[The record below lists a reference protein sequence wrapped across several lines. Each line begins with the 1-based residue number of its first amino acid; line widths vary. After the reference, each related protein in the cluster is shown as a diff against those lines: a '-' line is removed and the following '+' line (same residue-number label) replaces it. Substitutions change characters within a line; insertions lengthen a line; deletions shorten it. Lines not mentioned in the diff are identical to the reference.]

1 MGSDPDVA
9 LYGDRMTE
17 RRGDQG
23 FTVAPQRLGDE
34 RGGPGRARLR
44 RIGFALV
51 LAVAAAIFTIGW
63 LGPRLSDRP
72 NLEISYFAT
81 ATPGPSASA
90 SATPTPLSTTFA
102 TPLPS
107 ITRPDGPVSSG
118 QIAIATDAFH
128 LLDLATGEISA
139 GPPVTIWR
147 DAIVGAATGG
157 GWTCICLGDALDSG
171 ASSVPIRMVGIGSTG
186 TATDST
192 DVAVLRN
199 SSVNGQST
207 LTTDIDMFDGGRRG
221 LLAVANRNGE
231 SWRFTVS
238 SIDVAGRRLGSSV
251 LLGKVAAPP
260 PRPVP
265 SPRPSLDPSIPDQ
278 DELYLDGPHLRVAP
292 DGRVAFVWGTF
303 QRFNPSNGDQPVTK
317 VHAWRVALGADG
329 SIQKVTAAPGLLTL
343 PPYCSLIAFA
353 SADRLAW
360 LCPYQADPA
369 AGFDG
374 TWQFGALDLDGRRA
388 GTSELKLGMDG
399 YIGQPLFD
407 RANGMAYL
415 WDATGLSIARFDVH
429 AMTAEQIRFD
439 PLARSSTGL
448 APAGGSAPVDWHG
461 VDSAVRQ
468 TAFTNVTGG
477 LNGDY
482 LFGIGFDPVST
493 TDSGS
498 LPSRGIF
505 VIDRATLA
513 LVNRWAPAAN
523 YLAVTALPGGLVAAA
538 GMPGI
543 EADGQYAPWESSLT
557 IYDEAD
563 GRIVVRFGRLG
574 SDNPALVIDR

>member
-1 MGSDPDVA
+1 
-9 LYGDRMTE
+9 MTE
-17 RRGDQG
+17 RRRDQG

-90 SATPTPLSTTFA
+90 SATPTPFSTTIA

-107 ITRPDGPVSSG
+107 ITRPDGPVPSG
-118 QIAIATDAFH
+118 QIAIVTSAFH
-128 LLDLATGEISA
+128 LLDLATGEIST
-139 GPPVTIWR
+139 GPPVTFWH
-147 DAIVGAATGG
+147 DAIFGAATGA

-171 ASSVPIRMVGIGSTG
+171 ASRVPIRIVGIGSTG
-186 TATDST
+186 NPTDST
-192 DVAVLRN
+192 DVAVLPN
-199 SSVNGQST
+199 SAVNGQPT
-207 LTTDIDMFDGGRRG
+207 LTTDVDTFDRGRRG

-231 SWRFTVS
+231 TWRFTVS
-238 SIDVAGRRLGSSV
+238 SMDVAGRRLGSSV
-251 LLGKVAAPP
+251 LLGKVVAPP

-265 SPRPSLDPSIPDQ
+265 SPRPSVDPSNPDQ
-278 DELYLDGPHLRVAP
+278 DELYLDGPHVRVAP

-303 QRFNPSNGDQPVTK
+303 QRFNPSNGEQPVTK

-329 SIQKVTAAPGLLTL
+329 SIEKVTAAPGLLTL
-343 PPYCSLIAFA
+343 PLYCSTIAFA

-360 LCPYQADPA
+360 LCPYQGNPTT
-369 AGFDG
+369 GFDG

-388 GTSELKLGMDG
+388 GTTDLKLGMDG

-407 RANGMAYL
+407 RANGMAYV
-415 WDATGLSIARFDVH
+415 WDATGLSIARIDVH
-429 AMTAEQIRFD
+429 ALTVEQTTFD

-448 APAGGSAPVDWHG
+448 APAGGSAPVDWHDA
-461 VDSAVRQ
+461 DSAVRQ
-468 TAFTNVTGG
+468 NAFTNITGG
-477 LNGDY
+477 LNGERLY
-482 LFGIGFDPVST
+482 AIGLDPVSM
-493 TDSGS
+493 TDSGN

-505 VIDRATLA
+505 VIDRSTLA

-543 EADGQYAPWESSLT
+543 ETDGQNAPWESSLT
-557 IYDEAD
+557 IYDEVD
-563 GRIVVRFGRLG
+563 GRIVVRFGQLG
-574 SDNPALVIDR
+574 NDNPPFVINR

>member
-1 MGSDPDVA
+1 
-9 LYGDRMTE
+9 MTE
-17 RRGDQG
+17 RRGNQG

-44 RIGFALV
+44 RIGFGLV

-81 ATPGPSASA
+81 ATPGPSARA
-90 SATPTPLSTTFA
+90 SATPTPFGTAVA

-107 ITRPDGPVSSG
+107 ITRPDGPLPSG
-118 QIAIATDAFH
+118 QVAIVTNAFH
-128 LLDLATGEISA
+128 VLDLATGEIST
-139 GPPVTIWR
+139 GPPATFWH
-147 DAIVGAATGG
+147 DAIFGAATGA
-157 GWTCICLGDALDSG
+157 GWTCICLGDAVDSG

-192 DVAVLRN
+192 EVAVLPN
-199 SSVNGQST
+199 SSVNGQPS
-207 LTTDIDMFDGGRRG
+207 LTTDVDTFDGGRRG
-221 LLAVANRNGE
+221 LLAVANRSGE

-251 LLGKVAAPP
+251 LLGKFAAPP

-265 SPRPSLDPSIPDQ
+265 SPRPSVDPSIPDQ
-278 DELYLDGPHLRVAP
+278 DELYLDGPHVRVAP
-292 DGRVAFVWGTF
+292 NGRVAFIWGTV
-303 QRFNPSNGDQPVTK
+303 QRFNPSNGEQPPTK
-317 VHAWRVALGADG
+317 VHAWRVALDADG
-329 SIQKVTAAPGLLTL
+329 SIEKVTAAPGLLTL
-343 PPYCSLIAFA
+343 PQWCPTIAFA

-360 LCPYQADPA
+360 LCPYQADPTSSY
-369 AGFDG
+369 DG

-388 GTSELKLGMDG
+388 GTTELKLGMDG
-399 YIGQPLFD
+399 YIGQLLFD

-415 WDATGLSIARFDVH
+415 WDATGLSIARIDVH
-429 AMTAEQIRFD
+429 ALTVEQTMFD

-448 APAGGSAPVDWHG
+448 APAGGPAPVDWHDA
-461 VDSAVRQ
+461 DSAVRQ
-468 TAFTNVTGG
+468 NAFTTITGG
-477 LNGDY
+477 LDGERLY
-482 LFGIGFDPVST
+482 AIGFDPVSPS
-493 TDSGS
+493 DQGS

-505 VIDRATLA
+505 VIDRSTLA

-523 YLAVTALPGGLVAAA
+523 YQAVTALPGGLVAAA
-538 GMPGI
+538 GQSGI
-543 EADGQYAPWESSLT
+543 ETNGKYAPWDASLT

-563 GRIVVRFGRLG
+563 GRIVVRFGQLG
-574 SDNPALVIDR
+574 NDNPPLVVNR

>member
-1 MGSDPDVA
+1 
-9 LYGDRMTE
+9 MTE

-90 SATPTPLSTTFA
+90 SATPTPFSTTFA

-107 ITRPDGPVSSG
+107 ITRPDGPVPSG
-118 QIAIATDAFH
+118 QIAIATNAFH
-128 LLDLATGEISA
+128 LLDLATGEIST
-139 GPPVTIWR
+139 GPPVSIWR

-199 SSVNGQST
+199 SAVNGQAT
-207 LTTDIDMFDGGRRG
+207 LTTDVDMFDGGRRG

-231 SWRFTVS
+231 SWQFTVS

-251 LLGKVAAPP
+251 ALGKVAAPP
-260 PRPVP
+260 PRPIP

-278 DELYLDGPHLRVAP
+278 DELYLDGPHVRVAP
-292 DGRVAFVWGTF
+292 DGRVAFIWGLI
-303 QRFNPSNGDQPVTK
+303 QRYNPSWGEPATK
-317 VHAWRVALGADG
+317 AFSWRVALRADG
-329 SIQKVTAAPGLLTL
+329 SIEAVTVPPGLRAI
-343 PPYCSLIAFA
+343 PAYCVISFA
-353 SADRLAW
+353 TADRVAWFCPHPADPSAD
-360 LCPYQADPA
+360 
-369 AGFDG
+369 FDG
-374 TWQFGALDLDGRRA
+374 NWQFGTLDLDGRLV
-388 GTSELKLGMDG
+388 GTTELTLGVNG
-399 YIGQPLFD
+399 YVGPILFD
-407 RANGMAYL
+407 RANGEAYL
-415 WDATGLSIARFDVH
+415 WDATGLTITRIDVH
-429 AMTAEQIRFD
+429 SLAVEQTTFD
-439 PLARSSTGL
+439 PLARSSSGL

-461 VDSAVRQ
+461 ADSAVRQ
-468 TAFTNVTGG
+468 SGFTSITGG
-477 LNGDY
+477 LDGERLY
-482 LFGIGFDPVST
+482 AIGFDPEPT
-493 TDSGS
+493 GDSGNQA
-498 LPSRGIF
+498 SRGVF
-505 VIDRATLA
+505 VIDRSTLA
-513 LVNRWAPAAN
+513 LVDRWAPAAD

-538 GMPGI
+538 GIPGVK
-543 EADGQYAPWESSLT
+543 EDGQSAPWEASMT

-563 GRIVVRFGRLG
+563 GRIVVRFGQLG
-574 SDNPALVIDR
+574 NDNPALVINR